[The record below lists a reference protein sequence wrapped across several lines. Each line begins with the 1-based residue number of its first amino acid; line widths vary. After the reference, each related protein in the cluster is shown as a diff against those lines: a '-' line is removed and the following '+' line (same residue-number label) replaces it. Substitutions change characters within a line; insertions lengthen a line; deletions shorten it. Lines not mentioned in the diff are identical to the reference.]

1 LIELKK
7 LAWIEKYL
15 KGTKYNRIVEA
26 VLLERSVRSDTKFLK
41 NEQKQKDM
49 LAKLPNTEIL
59 LAELVEKLKG
69 KSVYSTIKKISLG
82 EGKDDYMTLKG
93 LSSLLTHAVIEC
105 EHGNKEFR
113 CLLPVIM
120 EKLNELV
127 YKL

>member
-1 LIELKK
+1 MIELKK
-7 LAWIEKYL
+7 LAWVEKYL
-15 KGTKYNRIVEA
+15 LKTKYNNEA
-26 VLLERSVRSDTKFLK
+26 EALLLER
-41 NEQKQKDM
+41 NESKQKDI
-49 LAKLPNTEIL
+49 LEKLPTIEVL

-82 EGKDDYMTLKG
+82 EGKDDYVTAKG
-93 LSSLLTHAVIEC
+93 LSSLWTHAVIEC

-113 CLLPVIM
+113 CLLPLIL